1 MTKRDFLMKLEEG
14 LFFLPPSERQ
24 ERLTFYSEMIDDR
37 MEEGLSEEEAVG
49 AIGDFE
55 SILSQ
60 SVPDS
65 LPITPVPEADRRIKA
80 KSRTSPLTVL
90 LLILGAPL
98 WLSLLLAFFGIV
110 LSLFAVLWSIV
121 VSLYAVFA
129 SLVGSAFGLSLA
141 GIAFLCLGKGP
152 SGIAVIAVGLI
163 SAGLSVF
170 FFVLC
175 KAATKGA
182 WLLCQKTAHLIKR
195 LFVRKGNTK

>member
-1 MTKRDFLMKLEEG
+1 MTKREFLTKLEEG
-14 LFFLPPSERQ
+14 LRFLPTAERQ

-60 SVPDS
+60 SMPDS
-65 LPITPVPEADRRIKA
+65 LPTTPASEADRTVTA
-80 KSRTSPLTVL
+80 KSKTNPLTIL

-98 WLSLLLAFFGIV
+98 WLSLLIAFFSIV

-129 SLVGSAFGLSLA
+129 SLVGCAAGLTLA
-141 GIAFLCLGKGP
+141 GVIFLCLDKGP
-152 SGIAVIAVGLI
+152 SGIAVMAVGLI

-182 WLLCQKTAHLIKR
+182 WMLCKKSAHLIKR
-195 LFVRKGNTK
+195 LFERKGNTK